1 MLAVT
6 AVQVLPVPALVS
18 THVTPNAGDPV
29 LITWILEHQARALLD
44 DPTTLYQGNIFFPD
58 PHAIAWSD
66 NLTALVPPYLV
77 LWLASGRDS
86 VFAYN
91 AVSWLAFAGAGLA
104 VLLLAR
110 RLLDSPVAATVVAVA
125 FSVAMVRR
133 SAVGHTQLAGFAM
146 LPLAFVALMDV
157 FERRRLTSA
166 VLAGVALAAL
176 WYSAIY
182 FFVLAVVVVPLL
194 VVVWAVTNRAD
205 VGLRVAGLLAL
216 TAVVTGAIVGP
227 SAAAYLDVSERTSFV
242 REDDELVTIGTHSFG
257 QPPSLVYLALG
268 EEDGSSEG
276 TDGFVGW
283 TVVALGVVALLGV
296 AVDGF
301 RRLLAVRRRR
311 RRRRRHERVEAVER
325 DEAVER
331 YEAVERGEAVGWSAA
346 VGWEAAA
353 PPADDGRRGRRRR
366 RFAVPIGA
374 VCLAGGLLALGPDDG
389 SASALYDT
397 LRPVVPGLDSARVL
411 SRFWVLAALGL
422 ALLAGRGCDRLV
434 SGRSWPLRVG
444 VGLVVAAAVLA
455 ELLVVPG
462 FTEVDDAPPLTAVN
476 RVLADLPPGAVTEL
490 PAAAGESYP
499 YTLAIRQLRSLDDGL
514 PRIEGYS
521 GGAPDGLDTYLRVAS
536 TFPAPASVR
545 ALRRA
550 GARYVVLHG
559 GEVACDS
566 RYGPDEL
573 AAVAEQARV
582 RQGVEAVRRVGR
594 SAIVTLAPPSRR
606 MALDELDEAAPSA
619 RTTQPCDQR

>member
-1 MLAVT
+1 M
-6 AVQVLPVPALVS
+6 PALVS

-44 DPTTLYQGNIFFPD
+44 DPGSLYQGNIFFPD

-91 AVSWLAFAGAGLA
+91 TVSWLAFAGAGLA

-110 RLLDSPVAATVVAVA
+110 RLLDSPIAATVVAVA

-146 LPLAFVALMDV
+146 LPLALVALMDV
-157 FERRRLTSA
+157 CERRRLTGA
-166 VLAGVALAAL
+166 VLGGVALAAL

-182 FFVLAVVVVPLL
+182 FFVLAVVVVPIF
-194 VVVWAVTNRAD
+194 VVVWALTNRGD
-205 VGLRVAGLLAL
+205 VGLRVIGLLAL
-216 TAVVTGAIVGP
+216 TAVVTGALVAP
-227 SAAAYLDVSERTSFV
+227 SAAAYRDVSERASFV

-296 AVDGF
+296 ALDGA

-311 RRRRRHERVEAVER
+311 HRTRHEAPSRETVALGSDAMSDAISEADEVAAGLDVVAAVEA
-325 DEAVER
+325 
-331 YEAVERGEAVGWSAA
+331 GSAA
-346 VGWEAAA
+346 EWAWTA
-353 PPADDGRRGRRRR
+353 PPEEDTGRGRRRR

-397 LRPVVPGLDSARVL
+397 LRTVVPGLDSARVV

-434 SGRSWPLRVG
+434 SGRPRPLRVG
-444 VGLVVAAAVLA
+444 VGLVAVSAILA
-455 ELLVVPG
+455 ELLVVPN
-462 FTEVDDAPPLTAVN
+462 FTEVSDRPPLTAVN
-476 RVLADLPPGAVTEL
+476 RALADLPPGVVTEL
-490 PAAAGESYP
+490 PAATGESYP
-499 YTLAIRQLRSLDDGL
+499 YTLAIRQLRSLEDGL

-559 GEVACDS
+559 DDVACDS

-573 AAVAEQARV
+573 SAVAEQARD
-582 RQGVEAVRRVGR
+582 RPGVEAVRRVGR
-594 SAIVTLAPPSRR
+594 SAIVTLAPSSRR
-606 MALDELDEAAPSA
+606 LALDELDEAGPAG
-619 RTTQPCDQR
+619 RTTRACDQR

>member
-1 MLAVT
+1 M
-6 AVQVLPVPALVS
+6 PALVS

-182 FFVLAVVVVPLL
+182 FFVLAVVVVPVL

-205 VGLRVAGLLAL
+205 VGPRVVGLLAL
-216 TAVVTGAIVGP
+216 TAVVAGALVAP

-242 REDDELVTIGTHSFG
+242 REDDELVTIGTDSFG
-257 QPPSLVYLALG
+257 QPPSLVYLALR

-296 AVDGF
+296 AVDGV

-311 RRRRRHERVEAVER
+311 RHDRVRAVEADER
-325 DEAVER
+325 DDAD
-331 YEAVERGEAVGWSAA
+331 ERGS
-346 VGWEAAA
+346 A
-353 PPADDGRRGRRRR
+353 PPADEGRRRRRRR

-397 LRPVVPGLDSARVL
+397 LRPVVPGLDSARVV

-422 ALLAGRGCDRLV
+422 ALLAGRGHDRLV

-444 VGLVVAAAVLA
+444 VGLVVVSAILA
-455 ELLVVPG
+455 EMLVVPG
-462 FTEVDDAPPLTAVN
+462 FTEVADAPPLTAVN
-476 RVLADLPPGAVTEL
+476 RVLAELPPGVVTEL

-499 YTLAIRQLRSLDDGL
+499 YTLAIRQLRSLEDGL

-545 ALRRA
+545 ALRRT

-559 GEVACDS
+559 GGVACDS

-573 AAVAEQARV
+573 DDLVEQART
-582 RQGVEAVRRVGR
+582 RPGVEGVRRVGR
-594 SAIVTLAPPSRR
+594 SAIVTLAPPSRQV
-606 MALDELDEAAPSA
+606 ALDELDEAGPAA
-619 RTTQPCDQR
+619 RSTQPCDQR